1 MTRGKKHR
9 PVFNIRWLRYTALV
23 SILLCLCFGCGKKAD
38 SKSADRKPGSQL
50 NIYALDWIRES
61 GFEAAVLK
69 EFGLKNDTAVNLRTF
84 PDLTSLLQALEEN
97 PQGSGADLVL
107 GLDNTMALGDSLT
120 RYFTPAEG
128 IDRSAI
134 SYEIPQPDKSPLLPY
149 AFGNLVFVYNQKMF
163 PEPPRSFGELQDSR
177 FYNQLAVCDPKSSGL
192 GRGILLWSVALFG
205 DSGYDQLWQSL
216 RKNVRKV
223 YPRPSEA
230 YDALRKG
237 ECGLMLG
244 FHSTAAWIAELNPPE
259 NQFRFVNP
267 QEGSFL
273 YVESAALCA
282 DAPNPKTAL
291 KFLQYLIGNKAQQQV
306 IYKLGLMPVNGRT
319 PLPLSYAS
327 LPLSIYS
334 LNDRLPKYDPAANL
348 SAWIRRW
355 DELFLLRAGI

>member
-69 EFGLKNDTAVNLRTF
+69 EFGLKNDTAVNLITF

-97 PQGSGADLVL
+97 SQGSGADLVL

-177 FYNQLAVCDPKSSGL
+177 FITSWPFATPK
-192 GRGILLWSVALFG
+192 A
-205 DSGYDQLWQSL
+205 
-216 RKNVRKV
+216 
-223 YPRPSEA
+223 
-230 YDALRKG
+230 
-237 ECGLMLG
+237 
-244 FHSTAAWIAELNPPE
+244 AAWD
-259 NQFRFVNP
+259 
-267 QEGSFL
+267 
-273 YVESAALCA
+273 AASCC
-282 DAPNPKTAL
+282 
-291 KFLQYLIGNKAQQQV
+291 
-306 IYKLGLMPVNGRT
+306 GR
-319 PLPLSYAS
+319 
-327 LPLSIYS
+327 
-334 LNDRLPKYDPAANL
+334 
-348 SAWIRRW
+348 
-355 DELFLLRAGI
+355 